1 MSRCESL
8 FTHFAWEAVTPVKPL
23 NSFLYLWLIFNYCF
37 LLTIWLSYYTYV
49 GLPDCPPHLLIFKKL
64 YSSHCLFLSEF
75 WVNSLSW
82 SYNLLTGFSV
92 MFSIAGHQYFA
103 HEINFSRCWVF
114 PFNEGIFLSNLL
126 GSTWIGDFLRICLPH
141 WPCCMNLGTRTDL
154 LPVGSCCSWS
164 SVTHLCPTSLL
175 KKKKKKPLWHLL
187 QVPRLLSALSSSGPC
202 TGTFSGLCRTRVGGH
217 IGCTWRMDYR
227 AAFYKLP
234 HLHHGK
240 GLESRGELDDTENR
254 HTEYGTSHRE
264 CSFNK
269 LSLI

>member
-175 KKKKKKPLWHLL
+175 KKKKKNH
-187 QVPRLLSALSSSGPC
+187 C
-202 TGTFSGLCRTRVGGH
+202 GTF
-217 IGCTWRMDYR
+217 YR
-227 AAFYKLP
+227 YRGFSQHCPAPVLVQERSLASAGP
-234 HLHHGK
+234 
-240 GLESRGELDDTENR
+240 GLE
-254 HTEYGTSHRE
+254 GTLGAPEGWTTGQRSIN
-264 CSFNK
+264 F
-269 LSLI
+269 LICIMARDWNPGVN